1 MGNYVEIGNIYVNY
15 YVHLKFCI
23 FTNRIYKRIQAN
35 YVILFKMLVFSPDHM
50 FVISCRIRIKNT

>member
-1 MGNYVEIGNIYVNY
+1 MEIGNIYVNC
-15 YVHLKFCI
+15 YVPFKFCI

-50 FVISCRIRIKNT
+50 FAISCRIRIKNT

>member
-1 MGNYVEIGNIYVNY
+1 MEIGNIYVNC
-15 YVHLKFCI
+15 YVPFKFCI

-35 YVILFKMLVFSPDHM
+35 YVILFKMLVFSPDDM